1 MGRTSERLNVLPFH
15 FDFLIFFRR
24 VNVWNRRQLT
34 LVLESGGSPGP
45 GGGERAQGASSGSG
59 HFPRV
64 HWGPWAP
71 AGSLRVP
78 LRLHGPFHCKNHFC
92 ERRFLSG

>member
-1 MGRTSERLNVLPFH
+1 MGTTSERLNVLPFH
-15 FDFLIFFRR
+15 FYFLIFFRR

-34 LVLESGGSPGP
+34 LVLESDGSPGP

-64 HWGPWAP
+64 HSGPIGSCRFS
-71 AGSLRVP
+71 AGSSKTPRPFP
-78 LRLHGPFHCKNHFC
+78 L
-92 ERRFLSG
+92 